1 MSNNRARGAR
11 GERDA
16 RDAFRQ
22 HIGGSPIRAAQANG
36 KESADLLHTGGIFVE
51 VKLRKSLSVQ
61 NFMDQA
67 VRDCGGKTPI
77 VLMREDRGGWLVMHR
92 IEDARQYAREV
103 MELGKE
109 GQP

>member
-22 HIGGSPIRAAQANG
+22 HIGGNPIRAAQANG
-36 KESADLLHTGGIFVE
+36 KESADLLGTGILHVE
-51 VKLRKSLSVQ
+51 CKLRKSLAVQ

-67 VRDCGGKTPI
+67 ERDCGSKVPV

-103 MELGKE
+103 VELGKE
-109 GQP
+109 PR